1 MLIPTLG
8 IGAVIGAALLVRRWK
23 GSDLLEAAR
32 ELRAGTSP
40 IHRRPK
46 LSEKYAADDDSWSM
60 KNYHIRQAR
69 DFANRRDAA

>member
-46 LSEKYAADDDSWSM
+46 LSEKYSEWGMARF
-60 KNYHIRQAR
+60 HERQAR